1 MRPTLRLAA
10 CLLLAAAT
18 ACSDQPAPP
27 SAPEEIAPA
36 PSAAP
41 SARPEQARLER
52 LARVIARALRDPAL
66 RGAIRSE
73 LDRSPFAEHKVQ
85 LQRLLAGADGRL
97 RREVARLGGTSESEL
112 AADADAAHSL
122 ELYFPVPAHRAA
134 WAGGEQLLVA
144 TAEHDGEAPVA
155 FDVQGRRS
163 VLDAAA
169 PPVTPVLAL
178 VPAETNFDRAPG
190 PQGAKCTDC
199 GGGDG
204 GGDGGII
211 PKPAPVPGLYMSYAH
226 FTDSFEGWLK
236 GDPEYEAHI
245 LGQSGG
251 SDSLTSYQCVGE
263 HAGGPY
269 TWDQNAR
276 DWSGSVL
283 VFSQTQLDA
292 YRAQHPSQNFRV
304 VFFEDDDT
312 ACGIRVDGDR
322 FKAVQQSLTAFY
334 GELTGTKDTTFGGV
348 TRTIKRANALQKIL
362 RAIYSWITS
371 QDDLIGNAIEDVVAG
386 QYYSGANWVIKGA
399 NNATNGWVKLE
410 LR

>member
-1 MRPTLRLAA
+1 MHPTLRIAA
-10 CLLLAAAT
+10 CLLLAAAA

-27 SAPEEIAPA
+27 SAPEEVAPA

-41 SARPEQARLER
+41 AARPEQARLER
-52 LARVIARALRDPAL
+52 LARVMALALRDPAL
-66 RGAIRSE
+66 RGTIRAE

-85 LQRLLAGADGRL
+85 LQGLLTGADGRL
-97 RREVARLGGTSESEL
+97 GREVARLGGTSESEL
-112 AADADAAHSL
+112 AADAATGHPL

-134 WAGGEQLLVA
+134 WTGGEELLVA
-144 TAEHDGEAPVA
+144 TAERDGDAPVA
-155 FDVQGRRS
+155 FDVRGSRI

-169 PPVTPVLAL
+169 PPATPVLAL
-178 VPAETNFDRAPG
+178 VPAETSFDRAAG

-199 GGGDG
+199 DG
-204 GGDGGII
+204 GGGGGIT
-211 PKPAPVPGLYMSYAH
+211 PKPAPVPGMYMTYTH
-226 FTDSFEGWLK
+226 FTEGFEGWLK
-236 GDPEYEAHI
+236 GDPEYEVHV
-245 LGQSGG
+245 LGQSGS

-269 TWDQNAR
+269 TWDQNAL

-292 YRAQHPSQNFRV
+292 YRAQHPNQNFRV

-334 GELTGTKDTTFGGV
+334 GDLTGTKDTTFVGNL
-348 TRTIKRANALQKIL
+348 TRTVKRANALQKIL
-362 RAIYSWITS
+362 RAAYSWITS

-386 QYYSGANWVIKGA
+386 QYYAGANWVIKGD
-399 NNATNGWVKLE
+399 NNVTNGWAKLE
-410 LR
+410 MR